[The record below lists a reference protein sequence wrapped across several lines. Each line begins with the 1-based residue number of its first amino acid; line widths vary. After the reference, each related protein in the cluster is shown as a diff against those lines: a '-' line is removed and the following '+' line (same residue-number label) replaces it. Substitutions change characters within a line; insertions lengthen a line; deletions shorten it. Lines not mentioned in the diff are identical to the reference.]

1 MAVDLHLH
9 SVFSDG
15 TATPEE
21 IVATAAEIG
30 LTGIALTDHDTLAGI
45 PRASAAADRTAIKF
59 IAGTELSVEWRDQT
73 MHLLV
78 YFLDPGP
85 GPLQDRLV
93 ELRAARDE
101 RNLRIVSLL
110 QGLGLDISIEEVT
123 TEAGF
128 GVVGRP
134 HFAGV
139 MIEKGYV
146 ESVAEA
152 FDRYLA
158 AGRPAYAP
166 RQKLTAEA
174 AIRLARDSRAV
185 PVIAHPHT
193 IGLRAA
199 EYATGFRQLVSIGL
213 GGIES
218 YYGEYSPEMR
228 NQIAGICDELGIVA
242 TGGSDYHGR
251 YKPHLEIGVGRGDL
265 RVPDAVFDQLVSARQ
280 PCRQLGHDASQNG
293 VV

>member
-21 IVATAAEIG
+21 IVAAAEDIG

-45 PRASAAADRTAIKF
+45 PRAAVAADGAAIRF
-59 IAGTELSVEWRDQT
+59 IGGTELSVEWRHQT

-78 YFLDPGP
+78 YFLDPVP
-85 GPLQDRLV
+85 GPLQDRL
-93 ELRAARDE
+93 EAIREARSE

-110 QGLGLDISIEEVT
+110 CGLGLEISIEEVHA
-123 TEAGF
+123 EAGA

-139 MIEKGYV
+139 MISKGYV
-146 ESVAEA
+146 QSVAEA

-166 RQKLTAEA
+166 REKLTAEA
-174 AIRLARDSRAV
+174 AIGLARESKAV

-199 EYATGFRQLVSIGL
+199 EYAVGFQQLVSIGL

-218 YYGEYSPEMR
+218 HYGEYSAEMR
-228 NQIAGICDELGIVA
+228 TQLAEICNGLGIVA
-242 TGGSDYHGR
+242 TGGSDFHGR
-251 YKPHLEIGVGRGDL
+251 YKPHLQLGIGRGDL
-265 RVPDAVFDQLVSARQ
+265 RVPDEVFDQLVSAR
-280 PCRQLGHDASQNG
+280 
-293 VV
+293 